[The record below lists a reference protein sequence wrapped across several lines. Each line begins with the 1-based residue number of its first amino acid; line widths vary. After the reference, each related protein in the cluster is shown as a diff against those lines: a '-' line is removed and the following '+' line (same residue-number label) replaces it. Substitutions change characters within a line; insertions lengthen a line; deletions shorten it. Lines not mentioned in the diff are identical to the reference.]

1 MAGVRL
7 QDVAEH
13 AGVSMKTVSNVVHA
27 HPNVSA
33 PMRERVQRAIDELG
47 YRPNAIG
54 RRLATGRT
62 GLIALAFA
70 DVRLPY
76 FSELANVVS
85 KAAAATGTGYRVLLE
100 ETEGTIEGERAVLS
114 ASEAGLV
121 DGMLLQPSQMSSRE
135 IAERH
140 GDLPMV
146 LLGEGPAPLS
156 VDRVMIDNVA
166 AATVA
171 TEHLADLGRTRI
183 AFVGHEDASMSW
195 TSRQRIVG
203 YQQGLESRGL
213 PVEHDLLIPTGA
225 IASDEAARAVGAAID
240 RGIRF
245 DALMCRDDLAAIGAL
260 RALHERGISIP
271 DDVAVIGWDNIAFDA
286 TTFPSLS
293 SVSPN
298 THELARVALEM
309 LAERIEGYDGIG
321 RHRLVDFELAL
332 RESAPGSLQA
342 SGAASETAPA
352 PATAAAP
359 GAPES
364 LAPSLSA

>member
-13 AGVSMKTVSNVVHA
+13 AGVSMKTVSNVVHS

-33 PMRERVQRAIDELG
+33 AMRERVQRAIDELG

-76 FSELANVVS
+76 FSELANVIS
-85 KAAAATGTGYRVLLE
+85 KAAAATGPGYRLLLE

-121 DGMLLQPSQMSSRE
+121 DGMLLQPSRMSSRE

-156 VDRVMIDNVA
+156 VDRVMVDNVA
-166 AATVA
+166 AATAA
-171 TEHLADLGRTRI
+171 TEHLAALGRERV
-183 AFVGHEDASMSW
+183 AFVGHERSGMSS
-195 TSRQRIVG
+195 TSRQRIMG
-203 YQQGLESRGL
+203 YQEGLERHGL
-213 PVEHDLLIPTGA
+213 PVDHDLLISTGA
-225 IASDEAARAVGAAID
+225 ITSQDAAIAVGAALD
-240 RGIRF
+240 RGVRF
-245 DALMCRDDLAAIGAL
+245 DGLVCRDDLAAIGAL
-260 RALHERGISIP
+260 RALHERDISIP
-271 DDVAVIGWDNIAFDA
+271 DDVAVIGWDNIAFAA

-293 SVSPN
+293 SVAPN
-298 THELARVALEM
+298 TQALARVALDM
-309 LAERIEGYDGIG
+309 LAERIAGFDGIG
-321 RHRLVDFELAL
+321 RHRVVDFDLVL
-332 RESAPGSLQA
+332 RESAPALA
-342 SGAASETAPA
+342 STD
-352 PATAAAP
+352 AP
-359 GAPES
+359 GGE
-364 LAPSLSA
+364 LASVHAGSAHAISA

>member
-1 MAGVRL
+1 
-7 QDVAEH
+7 
-13 AGVSMKTVSNVVHA
+13 MKTVSNVVHA
-27 HPNVSA
+27 HPNVSES
-33 PMRERVQRAIDELG
+33 MRTRVQGAIDELG

-62 GLIALAFA
+62 GLLALAFA

-76 FSELANVVS
+76 FSELANEVS
-85 KAAAATGTGYRVLLE
+85 KAAAATGSGYRLLLE

-171 TEHLADLGRTRI
+171 TEHLADLGRKRI
-183 AFVGHEDASMSW
+183 AFVGHEKIGISS
-195 TSRQRIVG
+195 TSRQRIMG
-203 YQQGLESRGL
+203 YQEGLERRGL
-213 PVEHDLLIPTGA
+213 PVEHDLLIATNA
-225 IASDEAARAVGAAID
+225 ITSHDAALAVGAALD
-240 RGIRF
+240 RGVRF
-245 DALMCRDDLAAIGAL
+245 DGLVCRDDLAAIGAL

-271 DDVAVIGWDNIAFDA
+271 DDVAVIGWDNIAFA
-286 TTFPSLS
+286 STTFPSLS
-293 SVSPN
+293 SVAPN
-298 THELARVALEM
+298 TQALARVALDL
-309 LAERIEGYDGIG
+309 LAERIDGFDGIG
-321 RHRLVDFELAL
+321 RHRVVDFELVL
-332 RESAPGSLQA
+332 RESAP
-342 SGAASETAPA
+342 
-352 PATAAAP
+352 ATLLADSP
-359 GAPES
+359 S
-364 LAPSLSA
+364 LAATTLTV